1 VTRWIIGSLI
11 WLSVPAV
18 IWGIII
24 FMIGGTDAVLGY
36 LRIIG
41 VVLVIALIGGGV
53 SWIWKKLGGQI
64 ND

>member
-1 VTRWIIGSLI
+1 
-11 WLSVPAV
+11 
-18 IWGIII
+18 
-24 FMIGGTDAVLGY
+24 MIGGTDAVLGY

>member
-1 VTRWIIGSLI
+1 MTRWIIGSLI